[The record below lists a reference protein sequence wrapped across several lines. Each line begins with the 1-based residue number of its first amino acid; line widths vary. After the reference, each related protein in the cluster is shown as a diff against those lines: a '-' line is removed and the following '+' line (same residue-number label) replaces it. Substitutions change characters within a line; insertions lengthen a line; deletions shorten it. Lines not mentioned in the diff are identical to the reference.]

1 MEGKGRTEMPLFRV
15 DVTTQEDSNSK
26 QLDKEE
32 LAN

>member
-1 MEGKGRTEMPLFRV
+1 MEGKGRTKMPLFRV

-32 LAN
+32 LVN